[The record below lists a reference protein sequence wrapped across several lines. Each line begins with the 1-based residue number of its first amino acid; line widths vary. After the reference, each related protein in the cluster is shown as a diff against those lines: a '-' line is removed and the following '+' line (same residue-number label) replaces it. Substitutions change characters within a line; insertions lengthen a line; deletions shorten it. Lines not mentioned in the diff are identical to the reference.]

1 MKIVL
6 KWIMPVLLV
15 LFIISCK
22 KGGTTDVPPVVV
34 PDTTK
39 PTISLVDPTASKIIT
54 LGTAMHLQ
62 MDLNDNV
69 ELKSYKV
76 AITKSLKGVTTS
88 DWAYSNIWTIPAGK
102 KTLAVNHNEI
112 LVPST
117 YTGNQ
122 VTLGNYDVL
131 ITCEDLAGNSATTSV
146 VVVFSK

>member
-1 MKIVL
+1 MKNLL

-15 LFIISCK
+15 LFVVSCK

-39 PTISLVDPTASKIIT
+39 PTISIVDPTANKIIT

-62 MDLNDNV
+62 MDLSDNV

-76 AITKSLKGVTTS
+76 TIAKSLKGVTTS
-88 DWAYSNIWTIPAGK
+88 DWAYSNTWAIPAGK
-102 KTLAVNHNEI
+102 KALAVNHNEI
-112 LVPST
+112 LVPLT
-117 YTGNQ
+117 FTGNQ

-131 ITCEDLAGNSATTSV
+131 ITCEDLAGNSATATS

>member
-1 MKIVL
+1 MKIIL

-15 LFIISCK
+15 LLIISCK
-22 KGGTTDVPPVVV
+22 KGGTTDLPPVV

-62 MDLNDNV
+62 MDLSDNV

-88 DWAYSNIWTIPAGK
+88 DWVYSNTWSIPAGK
-102 KTLAVNHNEI
+102 KMLAVNHNEI
-112 LVPST
+112 LVPLT

-131 ITCEDLAGNSATTSV
+131 ITCEDLAGNSATTSI

>member
-6 KWIMPVLLV
+6 KWIMPILLL
-15 LFIISCK
+15 LFVVSCK

-39 PTISLVDPTASKIIT
+39 PTISMVDPTPSKIIT

-62 MDLNDNV
+62 MDLSDNV

-88 DWAYSNIWTIPAGK
+88 DWAYANTWTIPAGK

-112 LVPST
+112 LVPLT

-131 ITCEDLAGNSATTSV
+131 ITCTDLAGNEATTTV
-146 VVVFSK
+146 VIVLSK

>member
-1 MKIVL
+1 MKIVI

-15 LFIISCK
+15 LFIVSCK
-22 KGGTTDVPPVVV
+22 KGGTEPSVVV
-34 PDTTK
+34 PDTTN

-62 MDLNDNV
+62 MDLSDNV

-76 AITKSLKGVTTS
+76 TIAKSLKGVTTS
-88 DWAYSNIWTIPAGK
+88 DWAYSNTWTIPVGK

-112 LVPST
+112 LVPAT

-122 VTLGNYDVL
+122 VTLGNYDML
-131 ITCEDLAGNSATTSV
+131 ITCTDLAGNEATSSV
-146 VVVFSK
+146 VVVLSK

>member
-1 MKIVL
+1 MKIIPKL
-6 KWIMPVLLV
+6 ILPVLLV
-15 LFIISCK
+15 LVIFSCK
-22 KGGTTDVPPVVV
+22 KNSTSDGPPVVV

-62 MDLNDNV
+62 MDLSDNV

-76 AITKSLKGVTTS
+76 TISKSLKGVTTS
-88 DWAYSNIWTIPAGK
+88 DWAYTNTWTIPSGK
-102 KTLAVNHNEI
+102 KTFAVNHNEI
-112 LVPST
+112 LVPLT

-122 VTLGNYDVL
+122 VTLGNYDML
-131 ITCEDLAGNSATTSV
+131 ITCTDLAGNEATTSL

>member
-1 MKIVL
+1 MKIAL
-6 KWIMPVLLV
+6 KWIMPVLLL
-15 LFIISCK
+15 LFVVSCK

-39 PTISLVDPTASKIIT
+39 PTISMVDPTPSKIIT
-54 LGTAMHLQ
+54 LGTAIHLQ
-62 MDLNDNV
+62 MDLSDNV

-76 AITKSLKGVTTS
+76 AISKSLKGVTTS
-88 DWAYSNIWTIPAGK
+88 DWAYSNTWTIPAGK

-112 LVPST
+112 LVPLT

-131 ITCEDLAGNSATTSV
+131 ITCEDLAGNSATTSI